1 MRLRTG
7 VNSRRRGFMT
17 YLRNMRQPME
27 MSRPSVVMAHASAN
41 YVRERHNIS
50 SCTRVTHRDI
60 AALPDAGT
68 HANLDR
74 AAGTEMGSAERI
86 PEVVGPPVARDIHRR
101 DAHLEVDTPT
111 SAESL
116 DQ

>member
-7 VNSRRRGFMT
+7 VNSRRRGSKT
-17 YLRNMRQPME
+17 YLRNMRQPLE

-41 YVRERHNIS
+41 YVRERDNIS
-50 SCTRVTHRDI
+50 SWTRVTHRDT
-60 AALPDAGT
+60 AALPEAGT
-68 HANLDR
+68 QADLDR

-86 PEVVGPPVARDIHRR
+86 PEVVRPSIARDIQCG
-101 DAHLEVDTPT
+101 DAQLEIDPPA
-111 SAESL
+111 SAELL

>member
-7 VNSRRRGFMT
+7 VNSRRRGSKT

-86 PEVVGPPVARDIHRR
+86 PEVVRPSVARDVHRS
-101 DAHLEVDTPT
+101 DAQLEIDTPT